1 MIFDNYLTFDDKVK
15 ISMLASIIWIYFR
28 TAECYKLIPRK
39 SIVSVLL
46 VTTWVYLNYQEP
58 LFLPIGL
65 IILYLY
71 GLLF

>member
-71 GLLF
+71 GMLF

>member
-39 SIVSVLL
+39 SIVSVVL

-71 GLLF
+71 GMLF

>member
-1 MIFDNYLTFDDKVK
+1 MLFDNYLTFDDKVK

-39 SIVSVLL
+39 SISSVLF

>member
-1 MIFDNYLTFDDKVK
+1 MLFNKYLTFDDKVK

-39 SIVSVLL
+39 SIVSVFL

-71 GLLF
+71 GLMF

>member
-1 MIFDNYLTFDDKVK
+1 MFFDTYLSFDNKVK
-15 ISMLASIIWIYFR
+15 ISILASIVWIYFR

-39 SIVSVLL
+39 SILSVLL
-46 VTTWVYLNYQEP
+46 VTTWVYVNYQEP

>member
-39 SIVSVLL
+39 SIVSILL